1 MIRALR
7 LAMLRRRAQ
16 RLANDAAAYMAIP
29 AGQAWSCGI
38 AVALQHHADMAAVAY
53 HRAIVS

>member
-1 MIRALR
+1 
-7 LAMLRRRAQ
+7 
-16 RLANDAAAYMAIP
+16 MAIP